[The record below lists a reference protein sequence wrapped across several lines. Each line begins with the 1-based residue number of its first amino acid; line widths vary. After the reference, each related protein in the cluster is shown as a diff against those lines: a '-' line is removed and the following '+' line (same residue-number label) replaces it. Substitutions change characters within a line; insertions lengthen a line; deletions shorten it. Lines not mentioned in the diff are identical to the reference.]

1 MNEVTLLGRPTEE
14 LEIKYT
20 QKNTEYVRFS
30 LAVNTGYGDYKK
42 TTFVNCMAYKSNA
55 KALTRTLKPKGRVLL
70 KGELTNNEYENKN
83 GQKVYELYLLV
94 QSVLIIDFKDKK
106 ENINK
111 EENFDYFN
119 DSSNF
124 LYPDEM

>member
-1 MNEVTLLGRPTEE
+1 MNEVTLLGRPTGE

-30 LAVNTGYGDYKK
+30 LAINTGYGDYKK
-42 TTFVNCMAYKSNA
+42 TTFVSCMAYKSNA
-55 KALTRTLKPKGRVLL
+55 KALTRILKPKGRVLL

-94 QSVLIIDFKDKK
+94 QHVSIIDFKD
-106 ENINK
+106 K
-111 EENFDYFN
+111 EENFDYFE
-119 DSSNF
+119 DSLNF
-124 LYPDEM
+124 LYPEEM